1 MGRGVF
7 SQHKS
12 TGRSWSHARTGE
24 AGGQRHVPVLAV
36 RGEWGAGSLCL
47 PTGPPGHILFRLQ
60 PIGGFWWGLRPDGP
74 TGQRGREA
82 NAPWSLPWK
91 TGEACSACPS
101 SCLWLA
107 LSIGPPSLPCPE
119 AQWDPRRA
127 GAAARALGFLGGRD
141 RRCRL
146 TPALPKPQLAV
157 QSSVGGWEPVTE
169 GQKGSGQGGQ
179 RGEGRAEDEDV
190 HAHSG
195 EVRGGH
201 RFWQHC
207 SLLGFCPSVV
217 GGTLMSTTLL
227 PGDSS
232 CAARSAIC
240 FCDTMR

>member
-127 GAAARALGFLGGRD
+127 GAAARALGFLGGGQEVSID
-141 RRCRL
+141 SC
-146 TPALPKPQLAV
+146 
-157 QSSVGGWEPVTE
+157 SSEAPVGCAEL
-169 GQKGSGQGGQ
+169 SGRVGTS
-179 RGEGRAEDEDV
+179 
-190 HAHSG
+190 H
-195 EVRGGH
+195 
-201 RFWQHC
+201 
-207 SLLGFCPSVV
+207 
-217 GGTLMSTTLL
+217 GGTERVRAGRT
-227 PGDSS
+227 
-232 CAARSAIC
+232 AR
-240 FCDTMR
+240 

>member
-1 MGRGVF
+1 MLPGVCCG
-7 SQHKS
+7 KL
-12 TGRSWSHARTGE
+12 E
-24 AGGQRHVPVLAV
+24 KPVQRAHPLAS
-36 RGEWGAGSLCL
+36 GWPC
-47 PTGPPGHILFRLQ
+47 
-60 PIGGFWWGLRPDGP
+60 
-74 TGQRGREA
+74 
-82 NAPWSLPWK
+82 
-91 TGEACSACPS
+91 
-101 SCLWLA
+101 
-107 LSIGPPSLPCPE
+107 PPSLPCPE

-127 GAAARALGFLGGRD
+127 GAAARALSFPGGGD

-157 QSSVGGWEPVTE
+157 RSSVGGWEPVTE